1 MAKNNEM
8 NLRVLGKNIAV
19 TPALHE
25 AVEKSAAHLNH
36 YSDDIS
42 NITVT
47 LSVIG
52 TSHKVDV
59 TCNMRGR
66 TLRVEKSYEDMYVA
80 ISSVFDIL
88 ERKIN
93 KYQDKNSKRRNRESI
108 KAPEVYEVEDDDE
121 IKISKVKSF
130 TIKPMTPEEACLQMD
145 MLEHSFFV
153 FQNSNT
159 GTTSVVYKRHDDT
172 YGLIDPTLD

>member
-1 MAKNNEM
+1 MAKNEM
-8 NLRVLGKNIAV
+8 NLRVLGKNISV

-25 AVEKSAAHLNH
+25 AVEKSAAHLQR

-52 TSHKVDV
+52 LNHKVDV

-66 TLRVEKSYEDMYVA
+66 TLRVEKSADDMYVA
-80 ISSVFDIL
+80 ISTTFDVL
-88 ERKIN
+88 ERKIV
-93 KYQDKNSKRRNRESI
+93 KYQDKNNKRRNRESI
-108 KAPEVYEVEDDDE
+108 KMPETYEIEEDDE

-130 TIKPMTPEEACLQMD
+130 VIKPMTPEEACLQMD

-153 FQNSNT
+153 FKNSNT
-159 GTTSVVYKRHDDT
+159 GGTSVVYKRHDNT
-172 YGLIDPTLD
+172 YGLIDPATD